1 MKRLVTDYLFDSD
14 ERRVS
19 LDIKYADFKLERLLY
34 ILNTRSGDVIYD
46 PSDPTLLAVDYGSD
60 NVNGGRAYV
69 ELGFN
74 TTSMAPTDQLIII
87 YDDGS
92 VPVADD
98 SDVLGRLVSLGQQ
111 LVELLRFHSSMVR
124 TVNGDQ
130 IRVTTDS
137 TSVMFFNGGT
147 ITTLNQLNGLDSRE
161 MLWSLWDNEY
171 NTGIRNKIV

>member
-14 ERRVS
+14 ERIVS

-34 ILNTRSGDVIYD
+34 ILNTRSGEVIYD
-46 PSDPTLLAVDYGSD
+46 PSDSALLAVDYGID
-60 NVNGGRAYV
+60 NNNGGRAYV
-69 ELGFN
+69 ELNFN
-74 TTSMAPTDQLIII
+74 TTIMTPTDQLIII
-87 YDDGS
+87 YDDGNL
-92 VPVADD
+92 PVAEN
-98 SDVLGRLVSLGQQ
+98 SDVMSRLISLGQQ
-111 LVELLRFHSSMVR
+111 LVELLRFPSTMTR